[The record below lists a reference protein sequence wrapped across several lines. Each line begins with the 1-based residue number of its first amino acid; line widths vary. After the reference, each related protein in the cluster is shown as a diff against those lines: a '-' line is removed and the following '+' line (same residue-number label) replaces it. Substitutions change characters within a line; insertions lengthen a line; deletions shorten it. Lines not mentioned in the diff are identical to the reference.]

1 MPQLPDALNVGT
13 LAVAQLDNKKELPLL
28 QEWAYDFERNEFLT
42 NENGLPYLVS
52 GNEALKIWV
61 FWAVTTAKKHW
72 LANSRAYGSEIERM
86 VGLPVSVAIKSS
98 ELKRTIKESI
108 EQCEYVKHVDS
119 IETSFE
125 DGLLSIDVQLKSVYN
140 EGLVN
145 VSVKV

>member
-1 MPQLPDALNVGT
+1 MPQLPDALNVNT
-13 LAVAQLDNKKELPLL
+13 LVVSQLDSKKELPLL

-72 LANSRAYGSEIERM
+72 LANSMAYGSEIERM

-125 DGLLSIDVQLKSVYN
+125 SGLLSIDVQLKSVYN
-140 EGLVN
+140 EGWVK

>member
-140 EGLVN
+140 EGWLN

>member
-28 QEWAYDFERNEFLT
+28 QEWAYDFERNEFLK

-61 FWAVTTAKKHW
+61 FWAVTTAKNHW

-140 EGLVN
+140 EGWLN

>member
-1 MPQLPDALNVGT
+1 ME
-13 LAVAQLDNKKELPLL
+13 NKKELPLL
-28 QEWAYDFERNEFLT
+28 QEWAYDFERNELLT
-42 NENGLPYLVS
+42 NENGLPYLVR
-52 GNEALKIWV
+52 GNEALKIWA
-61 FWAVTTAKKHW
+61 FWAVTTVKKRW
-72 LANSRAYGSEIERM
+72 LANSMAYGSEIERM

-140 EGLVN
+140 EGWVK

>member
-61 FWAVTTAKKHW
+61 FWAVTTAKRHW

-140 EGLVN
+140 EGWVN

>member
-28 QEWAYDFERNEFLT
+28 QEWGYDFERNEFLT

-140 EGLVN
+140 EGWVN

>member
-13 LAVAQLDNKKELPLL
+13 LSVAQLDNKKELPLL

-61 FWAVTTAKKHW
+61 FWAVTTAKRHW

-140 EGLVN
+140 EGWVN

>member
-140 EGLVN
+140 EGWVS

>member
-125 DGLLSIDVQLKSVYN
+125 DGLLSIDVQIKSVYN
-140 EGLVN
+140 EGWVN

>member
-13 LAVAQLDNKKELPLL
+13 LAVAQLDNKNELPLL

-61 FWAVTTAKKHW
+61 FWAVTTAKRHW

-140 EGLVN
+140 EGWVN
-145 VSVKV
+145 LSVKV

>member
-1 MPQLPDALNVGT
+1 MQQLPDALNVGT

-140 EGLVN
+140 EGWVN

>member
-86 VGLPVSVAIKSS
+86 VGLPVSIAIKSS

-119 IETSFE
+119 IETSFN

-140 EGLVN
+140 EGWVS

>member
-140 EGLVN
+140 EGWVN
-145 VSVKV
+145 ISVKI

>member
-61 FWAVTTAKKHW
+61 FWAVTTAKRHW

-140 EGLVN
+140 EGWVN
-145 VSVKV
+145 LSVKV

>member
-61 FWAVTTAKKHW
+61 FWAVTTVKKRW
-72 LANSRAYGSEIERM
+72 LANSMVYGSEIEHM

-140 EGLVN
+140 EGWLN

>member
-1 MPQLPDALNVGT
+1 MPQLPDALNVVT

-140 EGLVN
+140 EGWLN

>member
-13 LAVAQLDNKKELPLL
+13 LSVAQLDNKKELPLL
-28 QEWAYDFERNEFLT
+28 QEWSYDFERNEFLT

-61 FWAVTTAKKHW
+61 FWAVTTAKRHW

-108 EQCEYVKHVDS
+108 EQCEYVKHVDN

-140 EGLVN
+140 EGWVN

>member
-13 LAVAQLDNKKELPLL
+13 LAVSQLDNKKELPLL

-140 EGLVN
+140 EGWVN

>member
-140 EGLVN
+140 EGWVN

>member
-61 FWAVTTAKKHW
+61 FWAVTTAKRHW
-72 LANSRAYGSEIERM
+72 LANSRAYGSEIERR

-140 EGLVN
+140 EGWVN

>member
-28 QEWAYDFERNEFLT
+28 QEWSYDFERNEFLT

-61 FWAVTTAKKHW
+61 FWAVTTAKRHW

-140 EGLVN
+140 EGWVN

>member
-61 FWAVTTAKKHW
+61 FWAVTTAKRHW

-140 EGLVN
+140 EGWLN

>member
-13 LAVAQLDNKKELPLL
+13 LAVSQLENKKELPLL
-28 QEWAYDFERNEFLT
+28 QEWAYDFERNELLT

-61 FWAVTTAKKHW
+61 FWAVTTVKKRW
-72 LANSRAYGSEIERM
+72 LANSMAYGSEIERM

-125 DGLLSIDVQLKSVYN
+125 DS
-140 EGLVN
+140 
-145 VSVKV
+145 

>member
-61 FWAVTTAKKHW
+61 FWAVTTAKRHW

-140 EGLVN
+140 EGWVN
-145 VSVKV
+145 ISVKV

>member
-13 LAVAQLDNKKELPLL
+13 LAVSQLDNKKELPLL

-61 FWAVTTAKKHW
+61 FWAVTTAKRHW
-72 LANSRAYGSEIERM
+72 IANSRAYGSEIERM

-119 IETSFE
+119 IETSFD

-140 EGLVN
+140 EGWVN
-145 VSVKV
+145 LSVKV

>member
-13 LAVAQLDNKKELPLL
+13 LAVSQLDNKKELPLL

-140 EGLVN
+140 EGWLK